1 MPSYQNIPE
10 TVMLHTPD
18 EQLLQQM
25 AGGNRQAFTELYK
38 RYWEDLFIT
47 AAKALRGKEEAAD
60 VVQDVFLSLWNR
72 RNELNLQGSLAAY
85 LHTSIRY
92 KCIHYI
98 EKNITRR
105 DYLVQFAEVAV
116 SASSPNAEIN
126 LQLKEMQQTI
136 KKTVAKMP
144 PKMQEVYRLSRQEH
158 LSYKEISDSMSI
170 SVETVKKHIQH
181 ALHLIRKDLGPYLF
195 TLIIVAFFCIG

>member
-1 MPSYQNIPE
+1 
-10 TVMLHTPD
+10 MLHASD

-25 AGGNRQAFTELYK
+25 AGGDRQTFTLVYR

-47 AAKALRGKEEAAD
+47 ASKVLRGKEEAAD

-85 LHTSIRY
+85 LHTSVRY

-105 DYLVQFAEVAV
+105 DYLVQLAEVAI
-116 SASSPNAEIN
+116 SSSSPNAEIN
-126 LQLKEMQQTI
+126 LQLKEMQQI
-136 KKTVAKMP
+136 INKAVAKMP
-144 PKMQEVYRLSRQEH
+144 PKMQEVYKLSRQEH
-158 LSYKEISDSMSI
+158 LSYKEISDCMSI

-181 ALHLIRKDLGPYLF
+181 ALRLIRKDIASYTFIFIFL
-195 TLIIVAFFCIG
+195 LIFCLC